1 MKKPKKMNE
10 GVVSNNKLNVT
21 VGTLADA
28 QKPEMRKG
36 EKGPDGKGAQ
46 KDRYVYCD
54 FAQIEE
60 EEYDVDYEIDQEG
73 LLQAL
78 DESTTMA
85 AAQTF
90 QHQSISY
97 LQQPPPVLRA
107 SGWVRSQRFPTKLY
121 ALLSQ
126 PSLSGIITW
135 MPHGRGW
142 KVIKPRVFETSVLPV
157 FFESDNYHSFNR
169 VINAW
174 SFRRKSTG
182 PDRGSYFHEL
192 FLRGKPHLQKYMR
205 RLPRTHK
212 KLAMSKSE
220 EPDFFELAK
229 TSPLPTLEQAR
240 LNLESRKFMHL
251 RHQLEKDAGGQGGQ
265 GNRSSHGNASHEKN
279 ALEQRGQNI
288 QTKRQNLKNTE
299 QWPEDQGNLNA
310 APPGSDQQAKYL
322 INRGTTAHSGM
333 KLPDTLFRIQQ
344 QQDDLN
350 KDDMPDLSILRQPQ
364 HQQQQQQQVLAA
376 QQQAEAAMMRQ
387 QQEQQLLARHRAQMM
402 QQMEQEQYLRA
413 QSMRQAELAHHQQQN
428 QMNLLRQMDFF
439 QNQQRSGF

>member
-1 MKKPKKMNE
+1 MKKK
-10 GVVSNNKLNVT
+10 GQATVSNNSNNVT

-28 QKPEMRKG
+28 QKPDMRKS
-36 EKGPDGKGAQ
+36 EKGGGSDGKGSV
-46 KDRYVYCD
+46 KDRYIYCD

-73 LLQAL
+73 LLRAL

-85 AAQTF
+85 ATQSV

-126 PSLSGIITW
+126 PQLSSIITW
-135 MPHGRGW
+135 MPHGRSW
-142 KVIKPRVFETSVLPV
+142 KVMKPRVFETSVLPV

-220 EPDFFELAK
+220 EPDFFELEQ

-240 LNLESRKFMHL
+240 VNLESRKYL
-251 RHQLEKDAGGQGGQ
+251 RLKEHFEKETVVKGGMTDHSRSQLPNTPRDTSAHDQV
-265 GNRSSHGNASHEKN
+265 
-279 ALEQRGQNI
+279 
-288 QTKRQNLKNTE
+288 KRT
-299 QWPEDQGNLNA
+299 
-310 APPGSDQQAKYL
+310 GSDQA
-322 INRGTTAHSGM
+322 N
-333 KLPDTLFRIQQ
+333 LPALQSRKRQSTKDMMNSADQYALGIHRTSAESNGLNVPETLFHFKQDKQQLKDQLDLQSRI
-344 QQDDLN
+344 
-350 KDDMPDLSILRQPQ
+350 SGQ
-364 HQQQQQQQVLAA
+364 HQA
-376 QQQAEAAMMRQ
+376 QAEAVRIR
-387 QQEQQLLARHRAQMM
+387 QQEQQLLVRCHRSQMM
-402 QQMEQEQYLRA
+402 QHLEQEQYLRA
-413 QSMRQAELAHHQQQN
+413 QGAHQAELAQQQQS
-428 QMNLLRQMDFF
+428 QMNLLRRMDFL
-439 QNQQRSGF
+439 QQLSLIHI